1 MESAA
6 PVVHVVLE
14 AIEAV
19 RGRVE
24 RGEVME
30 VNDDVILRIEE
41 ARRFSPSRGLDR
53 AVSARGVTPLT
64 ESKDD
69 LRCCAAGGAE
79 SDLDEGD
86 GEFGPLDVPANGGES
101 DLWA

>member
-6 PVVHVVLE
+6 PVVQVVLE
-14 AIEAV
+14 AIDAA

-24 RGEVME
+24 RGEVIE

-41 ARRFSPSRGLDR
+41 ARRFSPSRGFDR

-69 LRCCAAGGAE
+69 FRRCAAGGAE
-79 SDLDEGD
+79 RDLDEGD
-86 GEFGPLDVPANGGES
+86 GELRALDVSGSGGE
-101 DLWA
+101 